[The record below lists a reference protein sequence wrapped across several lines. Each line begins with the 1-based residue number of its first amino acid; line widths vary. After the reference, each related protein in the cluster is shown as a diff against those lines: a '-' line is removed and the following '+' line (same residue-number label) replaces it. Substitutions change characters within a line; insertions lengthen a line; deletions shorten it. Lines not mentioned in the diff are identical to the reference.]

1 MPITVRQVHPLFVG
15 EVTGVEMCVPPD
27 ATAMREIVA
36 AANRYAVL
44 VFRE

>member
-15 EVTGVEMCVPPD
+15 EVAGVDMRAPLD